1 VSAFCAAF
9 TEARVASAGDATST
23 TVAKTGPNSCREPP
37 TMTYDQAISR
47 QSIDAIW
54 ELWRRRSGTVLIPGH
69 DVPMVLDEGEP
80 RYLVSREGAVAAW
93 FGTGLDQL
101 TVFDIAMR

>member
-1 VSAFCAAF
+1 M
-9 TEARVASAGDATST
+9 RRDIGDGGKNRAELMSRT
-23 TVAKTGPNSCREPP
+23 AD
-37 TMTYDQAISR
+37 MTYDQAISR

-69 DVPMVLDEGEP
+69 DAPMALEGGEP
-80 RYLVSREGAVAAW
+80 RYLAPREGAVAAW

-101 TVFDIAMR
+101 TVFDIAMH